1 MEQLDRYVAEQIP
14 KLKTVQTKHL
24 EGMFENYSPDEIV
37 TGSGMSS
44 AEIIESFRLSLIT
57 ESLTDEYAK
66 TFRQGARAHESEWL
80 HRYVSEFW
88 EPDEMGHADPFKNIL
103 VDFGLDQKLLEL
115 DINNARSETDY
126 FLHHSS
132 GSHPVSLTTYG
143 MIQECITD
151 YWYELQRGFFPDNS
165 NTSKVLSLVKGREA
179 LHTVQFRDLTAMQ
192 IEADPG
198 LIEEVVFA
206 IVNFQMPANHIPL
219 VSEIETKTQGWIP
232 KMNGDLTELV
242 TRIVANIHKALN
254 NKAMLGKI
262 ILEYASQSERKF
274 FDLIPQS
281 TLIYC
286 IGKVKGGYGLVGE
299 LLLEQLG
306 LHGNEFESGVSMID
320 SVRYRLKQPLK
331 RWVRDRLTREGFLQ
345 PKASG

>member
-37 TGSGMSS
+37 AGSGMSS

-66 TFRQGARAHESEWL
+66 TFRQGARTYESQWL

-103 VDFGLDQKLLEL
+103 VDFGLDQKLLDLE
-115 DINNARSETDY
+115 INNARSETDY

-206 IVNFQMPANHIPL
+206 IVNFQMPSNHIQK
-219 VSEIETKTQGWIP
+219 VTEIETKTQGWIP

-306 LHGNEFESGVSMID
+306 LHGNEYESGVSMID

-331 RWVRDRLTREGFLQ
+331 RWVRDRLTSEGFLQ
-345 PKASG
+345 QKASG

>member
-1 MEQLDRYVAEQIP
+1 MELLDLYVAEQIP

-37 TGSGMSS
+37 LGSGMSS
-44 AEIIESFRLSLIT
+44 DEIIESFRLSLIT
-57 ESLTDEYAK
+57 ESLTEEYSK
-66 TFRQGARAHESEWL
+66 TFRIGAREHNSPWL

-103 VDFGLDQKLLEL
+103 VDFGLDQKLLDL
-115 DINNARSETDY
+115 DINNARNQTDY

-151 YWYELQRGFFPDNS
+151 YWYELQRGFFPDKS

-179 LHTVQFRDLTAMQ
+179 LHTVQFRDLTAIQ
-192 IEADPG
+192 IEHDPG
-198 LIEEVVFA
+198 LIQEVIFA

-219 VSEIETKTQGWIP
+219 ITEIESKTQEWIP
-232 KMNGDLTELV
+232 RMNGDITELI
-242 TRIVANIHKALN
+242 TKIIGNIHTALN
-254 NKAMLGKI
+254 DKAMLGKI
-262 ILEYASQSERKF
+262 ILQYASQSDKKF

-286 IGKVKGGYGLVGE
+286 IGKIKGGYGLVGE
-299 LLLEQLG
+299 LVLEQLG
-306 LHGNEFESGVSMID
+306 LRGNDYESNTSTLD
-320 SVRYRLKQPLK
+320 NVRYRLKRPLK
-331 RWVRDRLTREGFLQ
+331 RWVQVRLENEGFLHQ
-345 PKASG
+345 KVSA